1 MIRHLKIISYIVII
15 ALCAIMLI
23 GMDWGK
29 VMDAETISQDE
40 WQAEINHSQVVDAIA
55 FTPEA
60 HIETIETVEE
70 TSDYIDRIASEYGL
84 DPDIIRAIIQVESKG
99 DPNAIGDGGKAIGLM
114 QIQPKWHQMRMQRL
128 GVTDLTDPESNV
140 RVGCDYLAELLER
153 YGSYERALTAYN
165 TGNPD
170 AVENHYYEHIMKEVK
185 NASNN

>member
-99 DPNAIGDGGKAIGLM
+99 DPNAIGDGG
-114 QIQPKWHQMRMQRL
+114 
-128 GVTDLTDPESNV
+128 
-140 RVGCDYLAELLER
+140 
-153 YGSYERALTAYN
+153 
-165 TGNPD
+165 
-170 AVENHYYEHIMKEVK
+170 
-185 NASNN
+185 